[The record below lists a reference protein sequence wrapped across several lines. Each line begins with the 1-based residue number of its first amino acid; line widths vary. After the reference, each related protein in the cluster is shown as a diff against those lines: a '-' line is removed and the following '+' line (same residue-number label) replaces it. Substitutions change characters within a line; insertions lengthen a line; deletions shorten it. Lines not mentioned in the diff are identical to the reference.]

1 MENGE
6 LLEQLFGEVIQIKE
20 KLNNFIE
27 NHDKND
33 QSKSFICSGNLG
45 KQDEKNKDFEKRL
58 RFIERGI
65 WIFFGA
71 FIIIEILVGK

>member
-1 MENGE
+1 VENGE
-6 LLEQLFGEVIQIKE
+6 LLEKLFAEVVQIKE

-33 QSKSFICSGNLG
+33 KSKNFIYSSNLH
-45 KQDEKNKDFEKRL
+45 KQDERNKDFEKRL

-65 WIFFGA
+65 WVFFGA
-71 FIIIEILVGK
+71 ILIVEIIIGK

>member
-6 LLEQLFGEVIQIKE
+6 LLEKLFAEVIQIKE

-27 NHDKND
+27 NHDKNE
-33 QSKSFICSGNLG
+33 QGQLLICSGHLG
-45 KQDEKNKDFEKRL
+45 KQDEKNKDYEKRL

>member
-6 LLEQLFGEVIQIKE
+6 LLEKLFAEVIQIKE

-33 QSKSFICSGNLG
+33 LSKQFICSGNLN
-45 KQDEKNKDFEKRL
+45 KQDERNKDFEKRI
-58 RFIERGI
+58 RFIEK
-65 WIFFGA
+65 WVWVVFGA
-71 FIIIEILVGK
+71 LIIIQVIIGK

>member
-6 LLEQLFGEVIQIKE
+6 LLEKLFGEVIQIKE

-27 NHDKND
+27 NHDKNEKG
-33 QSKSFICSGNLG
+33 QQFICSGNLI

>member
-6 LLEQLFGEVIQIKE
+6 LLEKLFAEVIQIKE

-27 NHDKND
+27 NHDKNEE
-33 QSKSFICSGNLG
+33 SKNFIYSSNSH
-45 KQDEKNKDFEKRL
+45 KQDERNKDFEKRL

-71 FIIIEILVGK
+71 LLIIQVIIGK

>member
-6 LLEQLFGEVIQIKE
+6 LLEKLFAEVVQIKE

-33 QSKSFICSGNLG
+33 KSKNFIYSSNLH
-45 KQDEKNKDFEKRL
+45 KQDERNKDFEKRL

-65 WIFFGA
+65 WVFFGA
-71 FIIIEILVGK
+71 ILIVEIIIGK